1 MLLGRVMHAVGAA
14 GAVGGAM
21 MLASKVTECS
31 VDGNVPV
38 HIGKWID
45 GWSKGRTS
53 FHKNDVNPTL
63 QKYVHTILPASSILV
78 PLCGKT
84 LDLGWLA
91 AQDGVDVV
99 VGTEAV
105 EQAMLELEREPG
117 SILGFQKIPAGDAN
131 RPLRFAAWAGAVMKP
146 GNKST
151 SVGRVH
157 ILEGDHFVLDQVD
170 LPPHRGT
177 SPQMPGS
184 ARVSAVWDRASLVAV
199 RPQDRSRCVSPLV
212 SYCGVD
218 AKSTVNS
225 TATLK
230 CTSVFLPRRVKFF
243 CPLCRTTKMP

>member
-1 MLLGRVMHAVGAA
+1 MFNPPTACPTGEGLSLLIHSAQVRTHYPSRVFNTGATLRKDT
-14 GAVGGAM
+14 GFGLVGG
-21 MLASKVTECS
+21 T
-31 VDGNVPV
+31 
-38 HIGKWID
+38 
-45 GWSKGRTS
+45 GRCRRCGRDRGT
-53 FHKNDVNPTL
+53 
-63 QKYVHTILPASSILV
+63 AA
-78 PLCGKT
+78 LCVSPSCQWCHSGC
-84 LDLGWLA
+84 LD
-91 AQDGVDVV
+91 Q
-99 VGTEAV
+99 THHMQAV